1 MRNERIPGMRSDS
14 FEWICSKLRVRTYQG
29 LAETFGFPVGRKS
42 LKKREKMMSRV
53 NCKRKNDSWANKN
66 KFRTGHV
73 VVVATSLVGRHDSR
87 QSDLAEVL
95 AVAAAS
101 PIDQ

>member
-1 MRNERIPGMRSDS
+1 MDLQQTQGSNVSGVGGN
-14 FEWICSKLRVRTYQG
+14 VR
-29 LAETFGFPVGRKS
+29 LS
-42 LKKREKMMSRV
+42 
-53 NCKRKNDSWANKN
+53 
-66 KFRTGHV
+66 GHV